1 MTVAKVTSFKGG
13 SLVPR
18 ELLCSRALVRSFSGQ
33 KKNKQPNDYILNH
46 LCRFTSGSR
55 FYILIP
61 RANTPNGSA
70 VGIETYVSELLF
82 STRKSCEW

>member
-18 ELLCSRALVRSFSGQ
+18 ELLCSRAPVRSFSGQ
-33 KKNKQPNDYILNH
+33 KKNKQLNREH
-46 LCRFTSGSR
+46 LKHLRRFTSGSR

-61 RANTPNGSA
+61 RANKPNGSA
-70 VGIETYVSELLF
+70 VGIGTAVMRVLNA
-82 STRKSCEW
+82 